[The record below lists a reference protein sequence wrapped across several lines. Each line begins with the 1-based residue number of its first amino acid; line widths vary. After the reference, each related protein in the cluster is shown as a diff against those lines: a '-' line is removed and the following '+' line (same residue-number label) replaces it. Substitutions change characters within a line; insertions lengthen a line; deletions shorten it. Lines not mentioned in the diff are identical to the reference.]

1 MKNKAKCKICNS
13 ILESFHEF
21 DYVTCKCGEISIS
34 GGSIRLECSA
44 KDWKNFARVD
54 DQNNEISVK
63 VLQQG
68 EVNEQKDEESH
79 EMTRDEKVEMLEVM
93 VKNIESLPKAALS
106 SPVNHYDLYSYLILV
121 VSILKSESK

>member
-1 MKNKAKCKICNS
+1 MKNRAKCKLCNDV
-13 ILESFHEF
+13 LESFHEF

-54 DQNNEISVK
+54 EFNNEISVK

-68 EVNEQKDEESH
+68 EVNEQKDEESQD
-79 EMTRDEKVEMLEVM
+79 MTRDEKIEMLETM
-93 VKNIESLPKAALS
+93 VKNIESLPKAALLAS
-106 SPVNHYDLYSYLILV
+106 INHYDLYSYLILV

>member
-1 MKNKAKCKICNS
+1 MKNRAKCKLCNDV
-13 ILESFHEF
+13 LESFHEF

-44 KDWKNFARVD
+44 KDWKNFVRID
-54 DQNNEISVK
+54 DQGNEISVK

-68 EVNEQKDEESH
+68 EVNEQKDEESQD
-79 EMTRDEKVEMLEVM
+79 MTRDEKIEMLETM
-93 VKNIESLPKAALS
+93 VKNIESLPKAALLAS
-106 SPVNHYDLYSYLILV
+106 INHYDLYSYLILV